1 MNTSKYFEGIST
13 RKNESGEQKHYQ
25 LLYDNAKQ
33 WPDCITIKEW
43 TPEELKDWKSSG
55 YCKNDGHY
63 TEIGLYGTQEEL
75 ESAIEKL
82 KQSRGEE

>member
-1 MNTSKYFEGIST
+1 MKVFPPKKNES
-13 RKNESGEQKHYQ
+13 NESGEQKHYQ

-43 TPEELKDWKSSG
+43 TPEELRDWKSSG
-55 YCKNDGHY
+55 YRKGDGYY
-63 TEIGLYGTQEEL
+63 TEIGLYETQEEL